1 MRMTHD
7 DTLSPKGQSAELVL
21 GALVRLKRTELG
33 WSQKELADRL
43 TSTDAGWFGPA
54 ATQSTVARIEGATRP
69 IRVNELYPLAEALG
83 TTVDELLPGLMGP
96 DFTAE
101 AMAVAVAKLQTRL
114 HLDGLKSQLEYMG
127 RVLAATQ
134 ALLDD
139 MRTKGLK

>member
-1 MRMTHD
+1 MTHD
-7 DTLSPKGQSAELVL
+7 RKVLAKGESAEGIL
-21 GALVRLKRTELG
+21 GALVRLKRTEHG

-43 TSTDAGWFGPA
+43 ANTAAGWFGPE

-96 DFTAE
+96 EISAE
-101 AMAVAVAKLQTRL
+101 AMAAAVAKLQTRL
-114 HLDGLKSQLEYMG
+114 QLDDLKNQLEHLAKM
-127 RVLAATQ
+127 LAATQ